1 MQEISRFYQ
10 PLTYSAFFPIT
21 CSENL
26 FILSYTGAEP
36 LESAHK
42 TTTVVFDKTG
52 TITHGKPSVSYLGL
66 LSSGNGKNSTIPLS
80 RLLAILAAAEN
91 GSEHPLARAIVGF
104 VKSALGIE
112 DITARCNNFK
122 TVPGCGLS
130 VNVSHVEEM
139 EAKGDQNEAMIQF
152 MQSIN
157 QQHNHG

>member
-1 MQEISRFYQ
+1 M
-10 PLTYSAFFPIT
+10 
-21 CSENL
+21 
-26 FILSYTGAEP
+26 
-36 LESAHK
+36 
-42 TTTVVFDKTG
+42 
-52 TITHGKPSVSYLGL
+52 GL
-66 LSSGNGKNSTIPLS
+66 LSGKNIPLS

-152 MQSIN
+152 MQSID
-157 QQHNHG
+157 QQHNHGLVSMFLSFFWGEF